1 MRVNRFFKCLSLL
14 LSFCM
19 IFGSAV
25 FAVPTLDPVETPDE
39 KAVVPS
45 SSETSE
51 LMLEKGIK
59 PGLNMLNQTTERWTF
74 EGEMENF
81 SSILSATDAGATKDN
96 PAPDSINS
104 SSKVVSLTRN

>member
-81 SSILSATDAGATKDN
+81 SSILSATEQERQRT
-96 PAPDSINS
+96 I
-104 SSKVVSLTRN
+104 LRLIL